1 MCTWTLKTYVYLF
14 FMQCFLLAVSVL
26 GLWYRSPGGRGAEWF
41 LPGRAHVETQVLPT
55 SVCCGRSAART
66 SGMGPGPCLR
76 GSSGGGASSS
86 ALRCH
91 SRTLENE
98 GQSTSRV
105 SGFTNCRKKIPW
117 VAFLHLWRMTVNT
130 YPWGLQC
137 EGDLSWES
145 WGQLWAGH
153 RGRWPGG
160 RELLQPTWVWGL
172 THSCLHQES
181 LV

>member
-1 MCTWTLKTYVYLF
+1 MNSEDIRVLIFHAMLFTWCQSAWTVITVHPVAGVLSGFSWEELTWRPKF
-14 FMQCFLLAVSVL
+14 F
-26 GLWYRSPGGRGAEWF
+26 
-41 LPGRAHVETQVLPT
+41 PT
-55 SVCCGRSAART
+55 AFCCGRSAART

-105 SGFTNCRKKIPW
+105 SGFTNCWKKIPW

-153 RGRWPGG
+153 RGRWTGG